1 MDDRLPCAFS
11 ETAVVNA
18 VFHMGIKFQD
28 LLFFLSSARQM
39 KEILNE
45 RLHLVTESSG
55 TEASSDVTS

>member
-28 LLFFLSSARQM
+28 LLFFYLQRD
-39 KEILNE
+39 
-45 RLHLVTESSG
+45 R
-55 TEASSDVTS
+55 